1 MREALGLVE
10 VIGLSN
16 AILAADS
23 MSKTANI
30 NIIGL
35 ENSRGLGYMT
45 IKIIGDVGAVTAAV
59 TCGKQISIENNSFV
73 TAKVIPRPSNN
84 IEATFCQLESEKNK
98 ISTENTSK
106 VLIENTPVEKDKD
119 EEKIISTEKSFDEEK
134 ESSNNVIAEKESI
147 AEAVIQVDTALV
159 KDTAPKREQE
169 EVKEVLTQAEDKVKE
184 VKGSSVKPSSTKEKA
199 SNTEKTKAKNT
210 SRKKTEPKNN

>member
-45 IKIIGDVGAVTAAV
+45 IKITGDVGAVTAAV

-73 TAKVIPRPSNN
+73 TSKVIPRPSNN

-98 ISTENTSK
+98 VSIESASVEKENNEERVISTENS
-106 VLIENTPVEKDKD
+106 VDIEN
-119 EEKIISTEKSFDEEK
+119 
-134 ESSNNVIAEKESI
+134 ESSNNIIAEKETI
-147 AEAVIQVDTALV
+147 AEVVVQEDSTSA
-159 KDTAPKREQE
+159 KDTAPQIKQDR
-169 EVKEVLTQAEDKVKE
+169 VKEVLIESDNKAKE
-184 VKGSSVKPSSTKEKA
+184 VEASSAKPSSPKDEA
-199 SNTEKTKAKNT
+199 SNTEKEKTKNT
-210 SRKKTEPKNN
+210 RRKKTEPKNN